1 MARIEVPMPQMG
13 ESIAEGTVSVW
24 LKKVGDRVER
34 DEPIMEISTDKVDA
48 EIPSPV
54 AGVLAEVVVNEGQT
68 VEVGTIVAYIETE
81 AGAAAAAAPPAAPA
95 PAGAS
100 DHIQVPEEKST
111 VLPESTVGQVESG
124 GGAGVPADG
133 SRVPAGAT
141 ASASTGAG
149 NGSAAAPASA
159 AGAPLG
165 EGPHT
170 LEERLRTKST
180 PLVRKI
186 AAEHNV
192 AVHQVPGTGRNG
204 RVTKEDILRYVE
216 EQKAAPA
223 VAAAPSGAPAAP
235 TPPAQRPPAPR
246 QPAPAYEGAFPWDE
260 FYGTPQHPTVAAGP
274 NDRVEPA
281 SRMTQIIAN
290 NMVQSRRISPHVH
303 SYFEVD
309 YTRLD
314 RIRAKNRRL
323 WEEQGVK
330 VTYTHFIAWAVARAL
345 REFPKINASYSNHE
359 IIYRA
364 EVNLGIAVA
373 LDNGLIVPVVK
384 NADEL
389 SLVGLAKRVNDIATR
404 ARGKQLKPDEIQGG
418 TFTITNPGIF
428 GTTIGFPIIN
438 QPQVDILGVGGVEM
452 RPAVVQDEYGNHAI
466 VPRKRGFI
474 SLGYDHRLVNGA
486 DGDQFLA
493 RIKQLLENFPEEA

>member
-1 MARIEVPMPQMG
+1 MARVEVPMPQMG

-54 AGVLAEVVVNEGQT
+54 AGVLAEVVVSEGQT
-68 VEVGTIVAYIETE
+68 VEVGTIVAFIETE
-81 AGAAAAAAPPAAPA
+81 AGAAASAAPAAAPA

-100 DHIQVPEEKST
+100 DHIQVPDERPT
-111 VLPESTVGQVESG
+111 VMPQSAVGQVESG
-124 GGAGVPADG
+124 GVPANGGVPA
-133 SRVPAGAT
+133 
-141 ASASTGAG
+141 SAPSSGG
-149 NGSAAAPASA
+149 PAS
-159 AGAPLG
+159 
-165 EGPHT
+165 

-192 AVHQVPGTGRNG
+192 EVHQVPGTGRNG
-204 RVTKEDILRYVE
+204 RVTKDDILRFVE
-216 EQKAAPA
+216 EGQKAPA
-223 VAAAPSGAPAAP
+223 AQPATAAAPSAP
-235 TPPAQRPPAPR
+235 TPPAQRPA
-246 QPAPAYEGAFPWDE
+246 APAYEGGFPWDE
-260 FYGTPQHPTVAAGP
+260 FYGAPQHPTVQAGP

-314 RIRAKNRRL
+314 QVRGKNKKV
-323 WEEQGVK
+323 WADQGVK

-364 EVNLGIAVA
+364 DVNLGIAVA
-373 LDNGLIVPVVK
+373 LDHGLIVPVIK
-384 NADEL
+384 QADEL
-389 SLVGLAKRVNDIATR
+389 SLVGLAKRLNDIATR
-404 ARGKQLKPDEIQGG
+404 ARNKQLKPDEIQGG

-438 QPQVDILGVGGVEM
+438 QPQVAILGVGGVEM
-452 RPAVVQDEYGNHAI
+452 RPAVISDEYGNHAI

-493 RIKQLLENFPEEA
+493 RVKQLMETFPDQA

>member
-1 MARIEVPMPQMG
+1 MARVEVPMPQMG

-48 EIPSPV
+48 EIPAPI
-54 AGVLAEVVVNEGQT
+54 AGVLAEVVVSEGQT
-68 VEVGTIVAYIETE
+68 VEVGTVVAYIETE
-81 AGAAAAAAPPAAPA
+81 AGAAAAPAPSAAPA
-95 PAGAS
+95 PGS
-100 DHIQVPEEKST
+100 TDHIQVPEERETSM
-111 VLPESTVGQVESG
+111 PESAVGQAETG
-124 GGAGVPADG
+124 GGGGVPADG
-133 SRVPAGAT
+133 RVPAA
-141 ASASTGAG
+141 ASAG
-149 NGSAAAPASA
+149 AAPQPAP
-159 AGAPLG
+159 AGAPAASD
-165 EGPHT
+165 GPAS
-170 LEERLRTKST
+170 LEERLRTRST

-192 AVHQVPGTGRNG
+192 EVHQVPGTGRNG
-204 RVTKEDILRYVE
+204 RVTKEDILKFVE
-216 EQKAAPA
+216 EGPRAPA
-223 VAAAPSGAPAAP
+223 AQPATAAAPSGPSAP
-235 TPPAQRPPAPR
+235 TPPAQRPAAPA
-246 QPAPAYEGAFPWDE
+246 QPAYEGGFPWDE
-260 FYGTPQHPTVAAGP
+260 FYGAPQHPTVNAGP
-274 NDRVEPA
+274 NDRVESA

-314 RIRAKNRRL
+314 QVRGKNKKV
-323 WEEQGVK
+323 WADQGVK

-364 EVNLGIAVA
+364 DVNLGIAVA
-373 LDNGLIVPVVK
+373 LDNGLIVPVIR

-389 SLVGLAKRVNDIATR
+389 SLVGLAKRLNDLATR
-404 ARGKQLKPDEIQGG
+404 ARSKQLKPDEIQGG

-438 QPQVDILGVGGVEM
+438 QPQVAILGVGGVEM
-452 RPAVVQDEYGNHAI
+452 RPAVISDEYGNHAI

-493 RIKQLLENFPEEA
+493 RIKQLMETFADQA

>member
-1 MARIEVPMPQMG
+1 MG

-54 AGVLAEVVVNEGQT
+54 AGVLAEVVVSEGQT
-68 VEVGTIVAYIETE
+68 VEVGTVVAYIETE
-81 AGAAAAAAPPAAPA
+81 AGAAAAAAPPAPA
-95 PAGAS
+95 VPAAGAS
-100 DHIQVPEEKST
+100 DHFQVPEERPT
-111 VLPESTVGQVESG
+111 VMPESAVGQATNG
-124 GGAGVPADG
+124 GGAGVPA
-133 SRVPAGAT
+133 GAT
-141 ASASTGAG
+141 ASG
-149 NGSAAAPASA
+149 GSQPAA

-204 RVTKEDILRYVE
+204 RVTKDDILKFVE
-216 EQKAAPA
+216 EGKT
-223 VAAAPSGAPAAP
+223 APAARP
-235 TPPAQRPPAPR
+235 ATAGASSTPPAR
-246 QPAPAYEGAFPWDE
+246 PAYEGAFPWDE
-260 FYGTPQHPTVAAGP
+260 FYGAPQHPTVSAGP

-314 RIRAKNRRL
+314 RIRGKNKKL
-323 WEEQGVK
+323 WEQQGVK
-330 VTYTHFIAWAVARAL
+330 VTYTHFIAWSVARAL

-359 IIYRA
+359 IIYRGD
-364 EVNLGIAVA
+364 VNLGIAVA
-373 LDNGLIVPVVK
+373 LDHGLIVPVIRQ
-384 NADEL
+384 ADEL
-389 SLVGLAKRVNDIATR
+389 SLVGLAKRLNDLAGR
-404 ARGKQLKPDEIQGG
+404 ARSKQLKPDEIQGG

-428 GTTIGFPIIN
+428 GTTIGFPIIS
-438 QPQVDILGVGGVEM
+438 QPQVAILGVGGVEM
-452 RPAVVQDEYGNHAI
+452 RAAVVSDEFGNHAV

-493 RIKQLLENFPEEA
+493 RIKQLMENFPDEA

>member
-1 MARIEVPMPQMG
+1 MARVEVPMPQMG

-54 AGVLAEVVVNEGQT
+54 AGVLAEVVVSEGQT
-68 VEVGTIVAYIETE
+68 VEVGTVVAFIETE
-81 AGAAAAAAPPAAPA
+81 AGAAAAAAPSAPAAPA
-95 PAGAS
+95 GSS
-100 DHIQVPEEKST
+100 DHFQVPEDKPYVPSG
-111 VLPESTVGQVESG
+111 SAGGQAESG
-124 GGAGVPADG
+124 AGAGVPAG
-133 SRVPAGAT
+133 TT
-141 ASASTGAG
+141 ASGSGG
-149 NGSAAAPASA
+149 NGSATAPPPA

-192 AVHQVPGTGRNG
+192 EVHQVPGTGRNG
-204 RVTKEDILRYVE
+204 RVTKDDILKYVE
-216 EQKAAPA
+216 TQKAAP
-223 VAAAPSGAPAAP
+223 SAP
-235 TPPAQRPPAPR
+235 TPPSRRSAAPAQ
-246 QPAPAYEGAFPWDE
+246 PAYEGAFPWDE
-260 FYGTPQHPTVAAGP
+260 FYGAPQHPTVSAGP

-314 RIRAKNRRL
+314 RIRAKNKKL
-323 WEEQGVK
+323 WEQQGVK

-364 EVNLGIAVA
+364 DVNLGIAVA
-373 LDNGLIVPVVK
+373 LDNGLIVPVIRQ
-384 NADEL
+384 ADEL
-389 SLVGLAKRVNDIATR
+389 SLVGLARRLNDIAGR
-404 ARGKQLKPDEIQGG
+404 ARSKQLKPDEIQGG

-438 QPQVDILGVGGVEM
+438 QPQVAILGVGGVEM
-452 RPAVVQDEYGNHAI
+452 RPAVVSDEYGNHAI

-493 RIKQLLENFPEEA
+493 RVKQLMENFPEEA

>member
-1 MARIEVPMPQMG
+1 MARVEVPMPQMG

-54 AGVLAEVVVNEGQT
+54 AGVLAEVVVSEGQT
-68 VEVGTIVAYIETE
+68 VEVGTIVAFIETE
-81 AGAAAAAAPPAAPA
+81 AGAAAAAAPSAPTVDT
-95 PAGAS
+95 GAN
-100 DHIQVPEEKST
+100 DHIQVPDETPTSM
-111 VLPESTVGQVESG
+111 PESAVGQVESG

-133 SRVPAGAT
+133 SRVPAAAA
-141 ASASTGAG
+141 AS
-149 NGSAAAPASA
+149 GSAAAP

-170 LEERLRTKST
+170 LEERLRSKST

-204 RVTKEDILRYVE
+204 RVTKEDILKYVE
-216 EQKAAPA
+216 QGGAAPA
-223 VAAAPSGAPAAP
+223 AQPATATAPSAP
-235 TPPAQRPPAPR
+235 TPPAQRPPA
-246 QPAPAYEGAFPWDE
+246 QQPAYEGAFPWDE
-260 FYGTPQHPTVAAGP
+260 FYGAPQHPTVNAGP

-314 RIRAKNRRL
+314 RIRGKNKKL
-323 WEEQGVK
+323 WEQQGVK
-330 VTYTHFIAWAVARAL
+330 VTYTHFIAWSVARAL

-359 IIYRA
+359 IIYRSD
-364 EVNLGIAVA
+364 VNLGIAVA
-373 LDNGLIVPVVK
+373 LDHGLIVPVIK
-384 NADEL
+384 QADEL
-389 SLVGLAKRVNDIATR
+389 SLVGLAKRLNDLATR
-404 ARGKQLKPDEIQGG
+404 ARNKQLKPDEIQGG

-428 GTTIGFPIIN
+428 GTTIG
-438 QPQVDILGVGGVEM
+438 
-452 RPAVVQDEYGNHAI
+452 
-466 VPRKRGFI
+466 
-474 SLGYDHRLVNGA
+474 
-486 DGDQFLA
+486 
-493 RIKQLLENFPEEA
+493 

>member
-1 MARIEVPMPQMG
+1 MARVEVPMPQMG

-68 VEVGTIVAYIETE
+68 VEVGTVVAFIETE
-81 AGAAAAAAPPAAPA
+81 AGAAAAPAPAAPA
-95 PAGAS
+95 PGSS
-100 DHIQVPEEKST
+100 DHIQVPDEVST
-111 VLPESTVGQVESG
+111 VLPESAAGQAETG
-124 GGAGVPADG
+124 GGGGRPADG
-133 SRVPAGAT
+133 RVPAGAS
-141 ASASTGAG
+141 ASAGGAQ
-149 NGSAAAPASA
+149 PQA
-159 AGAPLG
+159 AGAPAASD
-165 EGPHT
+165 GPAS

-192 AVHQVPGTGRNG
+192 EVHQVPGTGRNG
-204 RVTKEDILRYVE
+204 RVTKDDILKFVE
-216 EQKAAPA
+216 EGAKAPA
-223 VAAAPSGAPAAP
+223 PQPAPAAATGAP
-235 TPPAQRPPAPR
+235 SAPRPPAQRPAA
-246 QPAPAYEGAFPWDE
+246 QPAYEGGFPWDE
-260 FYGTPQHPTVAAGP
+260 FYGAPQHPTVSAGP
-274 NDRVEPA
+274 NDKVEPA

-314 RIRAKNRRL
+314 QVRAKNKRV

-364 EVNLGIAVA
+364 DVNLGIAVA
-373 LDNGLIVPVVK
+373 LDNGLIVPVIR

-389 SLVGLAKRVNDIATR
+389 SLVGLAKRLNDLATR
-404 ARGKQLKPDEIQGG
+404 ARNKQLKPDEIQGG

-428 GTTIGFPIIN
+428 GTTIGFPIIS
-438 QPQVDILGVGGVEM
+438 QPQVAILGVGGVEM
-452 RPAVVQDEYGNHAI
+452 RPAVISDEYGNHAI
-466 VPRKRGFI
+466 VARKRGFI

-493 RIKQLLENFPEEA
+493 RIKKLMETFADQA

>member
-1 MARIEVPMPQMG
+1 MARVEVPMPQMG

-54 AGVLAEVVVNEGQT
+54 AGVLAEVVVSEGQT
-68 VEVGTIVAYIETE
+68 VEVGTVVAFIETE
-81 AGAAAAAAPPAAPA
+81 AGAAAAAAPDAVA
-95 PAGAS
+95 PAGSS
-100 DHIQVPEEKST
+100 DHFQVPEDKPY
-111 VLPESTVGQVESG
+111 V
-124 GGAGVPADG
+124 GAG
-133 SRVPAGAT
+133 VPAGAT
-141 ASASTGAG
+141 ASGSGG
-149 NGSAAAPASA
+149 NGSATAPAPA
-159 AGAPLG
+159 AGAPLS

-192 AVHQVPGTGRNG
+192 EVHQVPGTGRNG
-204 RVTKEDILRYVE
+204 RVTKDDILKYVE
-216 EQKAAPA
+216 TQKAAP
-223 VAAAPSGAPAAP
+223 SAP
-235 TPPAQRPPAPR
+235 TPPAQRPAAPA
-246 QPAPAYEGAFPWDE
+246 QPAYEGAFPWDE
-260 FYGTPQHPTVAAGP
+260 FYGAPQHPTVSAGP

-314 RIRAKNRRL
+314 RIRGKNKKL
-323 WEEQGVK
+323 WEQQGVK

-364 EVNLGIAVA
+364 DVNLGIAVA
-373 LDNGLIVPVVK
+373 LDNGLIVPVIRQ
-384 NADEL
+384 ADEL
-389 SLVGLAKRVNDIATR
+389 SLVGLAKRLNDIAGR
-404 ARGKQLKPDEIQGG
+404 ARSKQLKPDEIQGG

-438 QPQVDILGVGGVEM
+438 QPQVAILGVGGVEM
-452 RPAVVQDEYGNHAI
+452 RPAVVSDEYGNHAI

-493 RIKQLLENFPEEA
+493 RVKQLMENFPEEA

>member
-1 MARIEVPMPQMG
+1 MPQMG

-24 LKKVGDRVER
+24 LKKVGDHVER

-48 EIPSPV
+48 EIPSPA
-54 AGVLAEVVVNEGQT
+54 AGTLVEVVVTEGQT
-68 VEVGTIVAYIETE
+68 VEVGTIVAFIETE
-81 AGAAAAAAPPAAPA
+81 AGAAAAATAPA
-95 PAGAS
+95 PAP
-100 DHIQVPEEKST
+100 VPEET
-111 VLPESTVGQVESG
+111 QTTLPSATVGQPE
-124 GGAGVPADG
+124 APPA
-133 SRVPAGAT
+133 PAP
-141 ASASTGAG
+141 
-149 NGSAAAPASA
+149 AAPSTD
-159 AGAPLG
+159 GAQS
-165 EGPHT
+165 
-170 LEERLRTKST
+170 LEDRLRTRST

-186 AAEHNV
+186 AAEHGVEV
-192 AVHQVPGTGRNG
+192 ATVQGTGRGG

-216 EQKAAPA
+216 EEKPAPAAAPAQPKAAPA
-223 VAAAPSGAPAAP
+223 GAPAPRPAAP
-235 TPPAQRPPAPR
+235 E
-246 QPAPAYEGAFPWDE
+246 YEGGFPWDE
-260 FYGTPQHPTVAAGP
+260 FFTSPQHPTVQAGP

-314 RIRAKNRRL
+314 RIRAKSKRL

-345 REFPKINASYSNHE
+345 REHPKLNASYSNHE

-364 EVNLGIAVA
+364 DVNLGIAVA
-373 LDNGLIVPVVK
+373 LDHGLIVPVVK

-389 SLVGLAKRVNDIATR
+389 SLVGLAKRVNDIAAR
-404 ARGKQLKPDEIQGG
+404 ARSKKLSPDEIQGG

-438 QPQVDILGVGGVEM
+438 QPQVAIMGVGGVEM
-452 RPAVVQDEYGNHAI
+452 RPAVVTDEFGNHAI
-466 VPRKRGFI
+466 VPRKRGYI

-493 RIKQLLENFPEEA
+493 RVKQLLETFPDQA

>member
-1 MARIEVPMPQMG
+1 MARVEVPMPQMG

-54 AGVLAEVVVNEGQT
+54 AGVLAEVVVTEGQT
-68 VEVGTIVAYIETE
+68 VEVGTVVAYIETE
-81 AGAAAAAAPPAAPA
+81 AGAAASPAPAAAPA
-95 PAGAS
+95 PAGSS
-100 DHIQVPEEKST
+100 DHIQVPDEQVTSM
-111 VLPESTVGQVESG
+111 PESAVGQAETG
-124 GGAGVPADG
+124 GGGGVPADG
-133 SRVPAGAT
+133 RVPAA
-141 ASASTGAG
+141 ASAG
-149 NGSAAAPASA
+149 AAPQPAA
-159 AGAPLG
+159 AGAPAQSD
-165 EGPHT
+165 GPAS

-192 AVHQVPGTGRNG
+192 EVHQVPGTGRNG
-204 RVTKEDILRYVE
+204 RVTKEDILKFVE
-216 EQKAAPA
+216 EGHKAPA
-223 VAAAPSGAPAAP
+223 AQPATAAAPSAPAQ
-235 TPPAQRPPAPR
+235 PPAQRPAAPAR
-246 QPAPAYEGAFPWDE
+246 PAYEGGFPWDE
-260 FYGTPQHPTVAAGP
+260 FYGAPQHPTVQAGP
-274 NDRVEPA
+274 NDRVESA

-314 RIRAKNRRL
+314 QVRAKNKRV
-323 WEEQGVK
+323 WADQGVK

-364 EVNLGIAVA
+364 DVNLGIAVA
-373 LDNGLIVPVVK
+373 LDNGLIVPVIR

-389 SLVGLAKRVNDIATR
+389 SLVGLAKRLNDLATR
-404 ARGKQLKPDEIQGG
+404 ARNKQLKPDEIQGG

-438 QPQVDILGVGGVEM
+438 QPQVAILGVGGVEM
-452 RPAVVQDEYGNHAI
+452 RPAVISDEYGNHAI
-466 VPRKRGFI
+466 VARKRGFI

-493 RIKQLLENFPEEA
+493 RIKHLMENFADQA

>member
-1 MARIEVPMPQMG
+1 MARVEVPMPQMG

-54 AGVLAEVVVNEGQT
+54 AGVLAEVVVSEGQT
-68 VEVGTIVAYIETE
+68 VEVGTVVAFIETE
-81 AGAAAAAAPPAAPA
+81 AGAAAAAAPSAPTVDT
-95 PAGAS
+95 GAN
-100 DHIQVPEEKST
+100 DHIQVPEDPPVTTRAAAAPAET
-111 VLPESTVGQVESG
+111 
-124 GGAGVPADG
+124 GAGVPVA
-133 SRVPAGAT
+133 A
-141 ASASTGAG
+141 AS
-149 NGSAAAPASA
+149 GSAA

-165 EGPHT
+165 DGPHT

-204 RVTKEDILRYVE
+204 RVTKDDILKYVE
-216 EQKAAPA
+216 TQKAAPA
-223 VAAAPSGAPAAP
+223 VAGAPSAP
-235 TPPAQRPPAPR
+235 TPPARRPA
-246 QPAPAYEGAFPWDE
+246 QPAYEGAFPWDE
-260 FYGTPQHPTVAAGP
+260 FYGTPQHPTVSAGP

-314 RIRAKNRRL
+314 RIRGKNKKL
-323 WEEQGVK
+323 WEQQGVK

-373 LDNGLIVPVVK
+373 LDHGLIVPVIK
-384 NADEL
+384 QADEL
-389 SLVGLAKRVNDIATR
+389 SLVGLARRLNDIAGR
-404 ARGKQLKPDEIQGG
+404 ARSKQLKPDEIQGG

-438 QPQVDILGVGGVEM
+438 QPQVAILGVGGVEM
-452 RPAVVQDEYGNHAI
+452 RAAVVSDEFGNHAV

-493 RIKQLLENFPEEA
+493 RIKQLMENFPEEA